1 MYFLKLLFTYQKAVI
16 LNTHATQTP
25 DVKIYVLETK
35 IPPQKPLAVS
45 KESINPTY
53 SNINYYIFIWLY
65 EV

>member
-1 MYFLKLLFTYQKAVI
+1 MYYLKLLFTYQKADTV
-16 LNTHATQTP
+16 NTHATQTP

-45 KESINPTY
+45 NESINPTY
-53 SNINYYIFIWLY
+53 SIINYYISILKY